1 MRRGEHG
8 PQAFQAPVDVHASAD
23 GQVFMFRRTANELT
37 ASSDDEELNVV
48 EMRQMKLDNHRNVQL
63 LERKVL
69 EDDNLSKLALQYGC
83 KVGDIKQVNNLMQ
96 EQDLFALKS
105 IKIPVPKHSFLTET
119 LPGRDDPLEEVP
131 HSSGLTRGDRSLSHV
146 QQVTDFL
153 VEVDNDIDKLIQ
165 TTADRDEDSSEKPR
179 RLGLRRRRSNSH
191 GADWG
196 VQWWNAVVAMLL
208 IGIVMPLF
216 YVIYFKTKDN
226 GAGLSDGG
234 ALRSSTSSPNS
245 TATDFSTRGAEP
257 FKEPG

>member
-8 PQAFQAPVDVHASAD
+8 SQAFQAPVDVHASAD
-23 GQVFMFRRTANELT
+23 GQVFMFRRPANELT
-37 ASSDDEELNVV
+37 ASSDDEELSVV
-48 EMRQMKLDNHRNVQL
+48 EMRQTKPDSRRNVQL

-83 KVGDIKQVNNLMQ
+83 KVGDIKRVNNLMR

-105 IKIPVPKHSFLTET
+105 IKIPVQKHSFLTET
-119 LPGRDDPLEEVP
+119 LSGRDDPLEETP
-131 HSSGLTRGDRSLSHV
+131 HSSGLTTADRTHL

-165 TTADRDEDSSEKPR
+165 TTADRDEDPSEKPR
-179 RLGLRRRRSNSH
+179 RFGLRQRRSNNH

-196 VQWWNAVVAMLL
+196 IQWWNAVVAMLL
-208 IGIVMPLF
+208 IGIVLPLF
-216 YVIYFKTKDN
+216 YVIYFKTKDG
-226 GAGLSDGG
+226 GAVLSDG
-234 ALRSSTSSPNS
+234 LHSSTSSPNS
-245 TATDFSTRGAEP
+245 TAAGFSTRGGEP